1 MMAFLVICVL
11 AYLIG
16 SIPSSVWVGKI
27 YKGIDVREH
36 GSGNAGATNTFRV
49 LGWKAGVV
57 VVIMDFVKGFT
68 VTVYISKLA
77 IYLGGLPEYFTGEN
91 EVVMRIIVGIIA
103 VIGHTLPIWAQF
115 RGGKGM
121 LTAGG
126 MLYGVEPISITI
138 TILTFILVI
147 STTRYA
153 SLASIVA
160 SIVYPIILV
169 VMKFFLGYTI
179 NPLVLVIAFLLCGFL
194 LFKHKTNITRLLNG
208 TETKVGSKSKTTT

>member
-27 YKGIDVREH
+27 YKGIDVRDY

-49 LGWKAGVV
+49 LGWKAGVI

-77 IYLGGLPEYFTGEN
+77 IYFGGLPEYFMGEH
-91 EVVMRIIVGIIA
+91 EVVMSIIVGIIA
-103 VIGHTLPIWAQF
+103 VVGHTLPVWAQF

-138 TILTFILVI
+138 TILMFILVI

-153 SLASIVA
+153 SLASIMA
-160 SIVYPIILV
+160 SLVYPIILV

-208 TETKVGSKSKTTT
+208 TETKVGSNK